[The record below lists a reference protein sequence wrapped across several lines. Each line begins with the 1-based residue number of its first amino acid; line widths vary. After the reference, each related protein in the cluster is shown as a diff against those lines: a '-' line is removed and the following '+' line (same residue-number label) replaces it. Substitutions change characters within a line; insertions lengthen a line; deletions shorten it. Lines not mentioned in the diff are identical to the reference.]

1 MASSVYIDL
10 SYKITFSNHVTFLN
24 FKDCYFLF
32 PNALKQKYLKSLNE
46 CNGK

>member
-10 SYKITFSNHVTFLN
+10 SYKITCSNHVTFLL

-32 PNALKQKYLKSLNE
+32 PNALKQNYLKSLNVS
-46 CNGK
+46 NDK